1 MTHNISHSRHISLL
15 LLTLAGVY
23 TIQSTIGM
31 LTLQSMPAF
40 LRSHGVT
47 PDKIG
52 LLYLL
57 MLPWACKFLWAPVV
71 ERYRKS
77 GSGDTH
83 PRHMMLCGNLIIAL
97 LFGSLSLAKPAEH
110 MPLILAALFLIT
122 LCLTVVDTTT
132 DGHAIDRLSPQHR
145 PWSNV
150 MQVGG
155 SYLGAIIGSGLFL
168 YLISLYGW
176 HIGAGMLAIV
186 ILLMSLPVWFMGK
199 TQKPQESDVA
209 KTSVTPS
216 PKLPPKPSLK
226 SALCRP
232 SVKQALILI
241 LLCMVGTRLS
251 LGMLS
256 PFLVDRGVDLT
267 QLGILAASGGALAGL
282 FGVLLGGI
290 IVRKSGAV
298 QTLLG
303 LMLLECMVLVSIFC
317 LAQQPEAPLSL
328 LSAAYVFITLITAA
342 KFVALYTQ
350 MMSLAAGTQSGV
362 DFALMQSAD
371 MSIAIICSMLGG
383 LIVTKASYAAL
394 FALASLF
401 TLVGLFWTLRKRR
414 DFLKEN
420 TYAQS

>member
-1 MTHNISHSRHISLL
+1 MTHNTVMHNNTSHRRHISLL

-40 LRSHGVT
+40 LRNHGVT

-57 MLPWACKFLWAPVV
+57 MLPWALKFLWAPVV

-77 GSGDTH
+77 GSGDTT
-83 PRHMMLCGNLIIAL
+83 PRRIMLCGNLLIAL
-97 LFGSLSLAKPAEH
+97 LFGLISLAKPAEH
-110 MPLILAALFLIT
+110 MPLIIAALFLIT

-176 HIGAGMLAIV
+176 HIGAGMLVIV
-186 ILLMSLPVWFMGK
+186 ILFMSLPILFIQK
-199 TQKPQESDVA
+199 TQEQSNA
-209 KTSVTPS
+209 SKTSGTPS
-216 PKLPPKPSLK
+216 PRPSLK
-226 SALCRP
+226 SALRRTP
-232 SVKQALILI
+232 VKQALILI
-241 LLCMVGTRLS
+241 LLCMIGTRLS

-267 QLGILAASGGALAGL
+267 QLGIIAASGGALAGL
-282 FGVLLGGI
+282 SGVLFGGI
-290 IVRKSGAV
+290 VVRKLGAV

-303 LMLLECMVLVSIFC
+303 IMLLECLVLVSIFW
-317 LAQQPEAPLSL
+317 LARQPETPLSL

-350 MMSLAAGTQSGV
+350 MMSLAAGIQSGV

-383 LIVTKASYAAL
+383 LIVTQASYASL

-401 TLVGLFWTLRKRR
+401 TLAGLFWTLRMHHNSQ
-414 DFLKEN
+414 KEN

>member
-1 MTHNISHSRHISLL
+1 MTHNISHPRHVSSLL
-15 LLTLAGVY
+15 LALAGVY

-57 MLPWACKFLWAPVV
+57 MLPWAFKFLWAPIV

-77 GSGDTH
+77 GSGDTNS
-83 PRHMMLCGNLIIAL
+83 RRIMLCGNLLITL
-97 LFGSLSLAKPAEH
+97 LFCSMSLAEPAEH
-110 MPLILAALFLIT
+110 MPLIITGLFLIT
-122 LCLTVVDTTT
+122 LCLTIVDTTT

-155 SYLGAIIGSGLFL
+155 SYLGSIIGSGLFL

-176 HIGAGMLAIV
+176 HIGAGVLAIL
-186 ILLMSLPVWFMGK
+186 ILLMSLPVLFIRETQGK
-199 TQKPQESDVA
+199 KESDASKALVA
-209 KTSVTPS
+209 
-216 PKLPPKPSLK
+216 PSLK
-226 SALCRP
+226 SALRRTP
-232 SVKQALILI
+232 VKQALILI
-241 LLCMVGTRLS
+241 LLCMIGTRLS

-256 PFLVDRGVDLT
+256 PFLIDRGVDLT
-267 QLGILAASGGALAGL
+267 QLGIIAASGGALAGL
-282 FGVLLGGI
+282 SGVLLGGI
-290 IVRKSGAV
+290 IVRKLGAI

-303 LMLLECMVLVSIFC
+303 LMLLECMVLVGIFW

-328 LSAAYVFITLITAA
+328 LSTAYVFITLITAA

-371 MSIAIICSMLGG
+371 MGIAIICSVLGG
-383 LIVTKASYAAL
+383 MIVTKADYASL
-394 FALASLF
+394 FALASFF
-401 TLVGLFWTLRKRR
+401 TLTGLFWTLRKFR
-414 DFLKEN
+414 DFRKEN
-420 TYAQS
+420 IHAEQ

>member
-1 MTHNISHSRHISLL
+1 MTHNRSQPRHIPLL

-57 MLPWACKFLWAPVV
+57 MLPWACKFLWAPAV

-77 GSGDTH
+77 GSGDSI
-83 PRHMMLCGNLIIAL
+83 PRRIILCGNLLIAL
-97 LFGSLSLAKPAEH
+97 LFCSMALAEPAEH
-110 MPLILAALFLIT
+110 MPLIIAALFLMT
-122 LCLTVVDTTT
+122 FCLTIIDTTT
-132 DGHAIDRLSPQHR
+132 DGHAIDRLPPQHR

-155 SYLGAIIGSGLFL
+155 GYMGAIIGSGLFL
-168 YLISLYGW
+168 YLISQYGW

-186 ILLMSLPVWFMGK
+186 ILLMSLPILFIRDAQGK
-199 TQKPQESDVA
+199 KVPDESKA
-209 KTSVTPS
+209 TVTPS
-216 PKLPPKPSLK
+216 LK
-226 SALCRP
+226 NALRRS

-241 LLCMVGTRLS
+241 LLCMIGTRLS

-256 PFLVDRGVDLT
+256 TFLIDRGVDLT
-267 QLGILAASGGALAGL
+267 QLGIIAASGGALAGL
-282 FGVLLGGI
+282 SGVLLGGI
-290 IVRKSGAV
+290 IVRKSGAI
-298 QTLLG
+298 QALLG
-303 LMLLECMVLVSIFC
+303 FMLLECMVLAGIFW
-317 LAQQPEAPLSL
+317 LSQQPEASLSL

-350 MMSLAAGTQSGV
+350 MMSLAASSQSGV

-371 MSIAIICSMLGG
+371 MCIAIICSMLGG
-383 LIVTKASYAAL
+383 LIVTKVSYASL

-401 TLVGLFWTLRKRR
+401 TLAGLLWVLYKRR
-414 DFLKEN
+414 DFQKEN
-420 TYAQS
+420 IHAQS

>member
-1 MTHNISHSRHISLL
+1 MMHNISHPRHVSLL
-15 LLTLAGVY
+15 LLALAGVY

-57 MLPWACKFLWAPVV
+57 MLPWAFKFLWAPIV

-77 GSGDTH
+77 GSGDTNS
-83 PRHMMLCGNLIIAL
+83 RRIMLCGNVLITL
-97 LFGSLSLAKPAEH
+97 LFCSMSLAEPAEH
-110 MPLILAALFLIT
+110 MPLIITGLFLIT

-155 SYLGAIIGSGLFL
+155 SYLGSIIGSGLFL
-168 YLISLYGW
+168 YLTSLYGW
-176 HIGAGMLAIV
+176 HIGAGVLAIL
-186 ILLMSLPVWFMGK
+186 ILVMSLPVLFIKETPEKKASNISK
-199 TQKPQESDVA
+199 TA
-209 KTSVTPS
+209 VT
-216 PKLPPKPSLK
+216 PSLK
-226 SALCRP
+226 SALRRAP
-232 SVKQALILI
+232 VKQALILI
-241 LLCMVGTRLS
+241 LLCMIGTRLS

-256 PFLVDRGVDLT
+256 PFLIDRGVDLT
-267 QLGILAASGGALAGL
+267 QLGIIAASGGALAGL
-282 FGVLLGGI
+282 SGVLLGGI
-290 IVRKSGAV
+290 IVRKLGSI

-303 LMLLECMVLVSIFC
+303 LMLFECMVLVGIFW

-328 LSAAYVFITLITAA
+328 LSTAYVFITLITAA

-371 MSIAIICSMLGG
+371 MSIAIICSVLGG
-383 LIVTKASYAAL
+383 MIVTKVSYASL
-394 FALASLF
+394 FALASFF
-401 TLVGLFWTLRKRR
+401 TLTGLFWTFHKFR
-414 DFLKEN
+414 DFQKEN
-420 TYAQS
+420 VNAQ

>member
-1 MTHNISHSRHISLL
+1 MTHNISHPRHVSLL
-15 LLTLAGVY
+15 LLILAGVY

-57 MLPWACKFLWAPVV
+57 MLPWAFKFLWAPVI

-83 PRHMMLCGNLIIAL
+83 PRRIILYGNLLITL
-97 LFGSLSLAKPAEH
+97 LFCSMSLAKPAEH
-110 MPLILAALFLIT
+110 MPLIIIGLFLIT
-122 LCLTVVDTTT
+122 LCLTVIDTTT
-132 DGHAIDRLSPQHR
+132 DGHAIDRLSPQYR

-155 SYLGAIIGSGLFL
+155 SYLGSMIGSGLFL
-168 YLISLYGW
+168 YLTSLYGW
-176 HIGAGMLAIV
+176 HIGVGVLTIV
-186 ILLMSLPVWFMGK
+186 ILLMSLPVLFIRK
-199 TQKPQESDVA
+199 TQGKKESNVL
-209 KTSVTPS
+209 KTPVT
-216 PKLPPKPSLK
+216 PSLK
-226 SALCRP
+226 SALHRTP
-232 SVKQALILI
+232 VKQALMLI
-241 LLCMVGTRLS
+241 LLCMIGTRLS

-256 PFLVDRGVDLT
+256 PFLIDRGVDLT
-267 QLGILAASGGALAGL
+267 QLGIIAASGGALAGL
-282 FGVLLGGI
+282 SGVLLSGI
-290 IVRKSGAV
+290 IVRKLGTI

-303 LMLLECMVLVSIFC
+303 LMLFECMVLVSIFW
-317 LAQQPEAPLSL
+317 LAQQPKTPLSL
-328 LSAAYVFITLITAA
+328 LSIAYVFITLITAA

-383 LIVTKASYAAL
+383 LVVTKAGYAAL

-401 TLVGLFWTLRKRR
+401 TLSGLFWTLRKFRNSQ
-414 DFLKEN
+414 KEN
-420 TYAQS
+420 LHAQ